1 MNSIQKRFAL
11 FLGLCIPVRLLLVYL
26 AESLKNDSNYL
37 KLMGLILLGP
47 ALGFLYIYVTNSRKT
62 GAEVFGGKIWWNDL
76 RPIHG
81 INYLMFSIFAL
92 SNNKYMNNNAWKLLL
107 IDVFIGLTSF
117 VLYHSGFFFV
127 M

>member
-62 GAEVFGGKIWWNDL
+62 GGEVFGGNIWWNDL
-76 RPIHG
+76 RPIHSLLYG
-81 INYLMFSIFAL
+81 LFAY
-92 SNNKYMNNNAWKLLL
+92 SAISQKKSSWIYLL
-107 IDVFIGLTSF
+107 IDVIIGLLSF
-117 VLYHSGFFFV
+117 VTHHYNANSVLLL
-127 M
+127 

>member
-11 FLGLCIPVRLLLVYL
+11 FLGLCIPVRLFLVYL

-47 ALGFLYIYVTNSRKT
+47 ALGFLYIYFTNSRKT
-62 GAEVFGGKIWWNDL
+62 GVEVFGGKIWWNDL
-76 RPIHG
+76 RPVHG

-117 VLYHSGFFFV
+117 LIYHSG
-127 M
+127 